1 MKKIKRVLC
10 TVVTTCL
17 MLSSM
22 AVPTMAETHTY
33 DCYLGGSVTKSIDTN
48 SGKIYLSMRV
58 VEQSF
63 LNGHDGYWRA
73 SATGDAKV
81 ATHVSFGMNYNY
93 TNVLSTCDLT
103 KVRSKSVTSRARVVY
118 TAHARLN
125 W

>member
-10 TVVTTCL
+10 TVLTTCL

-22 AVPTMAETHTY
+22 AVPTMAGTHDYT
-33 DCYLGGSVTKSIDTN
+33 CYLGDVFTKTFDTN

-63 LNGHDGYWRA
+63 LYGHDGYWRA
-73 SATGDAKV
+73 SASDAAAA
-81 ATHVSFGMNYNY
+81 ATASFGRNNSY
-93 TNVLSTCDLT
+93 TNVMSTLPLT
-103 KVRSKSVTSRARVVY
+103 EVRSKSVTSRAKVVY